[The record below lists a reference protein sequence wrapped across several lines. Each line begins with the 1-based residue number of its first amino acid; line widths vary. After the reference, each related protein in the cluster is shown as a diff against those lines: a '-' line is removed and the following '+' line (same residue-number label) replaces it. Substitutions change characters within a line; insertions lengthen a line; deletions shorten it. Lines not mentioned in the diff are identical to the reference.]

1 MLDIC
6 NVPCNFSFG
15 YYSCEMADETNF
27 FVCCLIKDMANFVV
41 N

>member
-1 MLDIC
+1 MCLAILALATIL
-6 NVPCNFSFG
+6 VKWQI
-15 YYSCEMADETNF
+15 ETNF